1 MRRPEKSGL
10 HHAAG
15 GSAMNRHNSVFE
27 MLRLGVTL
35 ALYAAAA
42 CTVLAAVNNVTSVRI
57 AQNKIDRANAAM
69 KSVFPQADSFV
80 PAEPF
85 SSAKPSAAVIQSVY
99 LAKQNG
105 ATVGGVAEVSGP
117 TYDRGTLI
125 VGMKTDGTITGV
137 QFLELTDSPGFGLKA
152 NDPTFRLASGKTF
165 CGQFEGKN
173 ARNGFSAGNHFD
185 SISGATITSVA
196 AGNLITEGTGCLFE
210 VFSRENSPE

>member
-1 MRRPEKSGL
+1 
-10 HHAAG
+10 
-15 GSAMNRHNSVFE
+15 MNRQNSVFE

-42 CTVLAAVNNVTSVRI
+42 CTILAAVNMVTSVRI
-57 AQNKIDRANAAM
+57 AQNKTDRANAAM
-69 KSVFPQADSFV
+69 KAVFPEADSFV
-80 PAEPF
+80 PAESF
-85 SSAKPSAAVIQSVY
+85 SPAQNASAVIQSVY

-105 ATVGGVAEVSGP
+105 MTAGGVAEVSGP
-117 TYDRGTLI
+117 TYDRGTLM

-152 NDPTFRLASGKTF
+152 NDPTFHLASGKTF

-173 ARNGFSAGNHFD
+173 ARDGFLSGAHFD

-210 VFSRENSPE
+210 LFSRERSPE